1 MKKSTVAM
9 LMARTSV
16 DCGSRVVVGC
26 VAAEIK
32 EDTFVGEYA
41 GWKILQG
48 NATGVRGFLMGGV
61 DARLRFDGAGIGLG
75 STRIR
80 LQPHK
85 RQDHLMR
92 LPSL

>member
-1 MKKSTVAM
+1 M

-16 DCGSRVVVGC
+16 DWGSRVVVGC

-48 NATGVRGFLMGGV
+48 NA
-61 DARLRFDGAGIGLG
+61 I
-75 STRIR
+75 
-80 LQPHK
+80 
-85 RQDHLMR
+85 
-92 LPSL
+92 

>member
-48 NATGVRGFLMGGV
+48 NATGARGFLMGGWM
-61 DARLRFDGAGIGLG
+61 LG
-75 STRIR
+75 SVLMGLESVWDRRGYDCNPIR
-80 LQPHK
+80 G
-85 RQDHLMR
+85 RVI
-92 LPSL
+92 S